1 MKALFLFGCLGLG
14 MAFAQTPPAPAPQ
27 PAASMP
33 DLPEDTV
40 IATFPDGGTLTMRD
54 FKLLYAALP
63 PNLQQMALRNRQ
75 EFLNEY
81 SMLRDLTRLAEQKK
95 LDLESPQKE
104 ALAFS
109 RLMVLG
115 QAAMVDAN
123 RSVEVANGATEKRYE
138 TNREKYKQVRV
149 KVIRVAFLPD
159 EEQAKAKAER
169 LAAEARR
176 GADFVKLVRENS
188 ADEETRKK
196 DGDFGVVRLSDGND
210 AVRLAVFSLKK
221 GEISDP
227 VRQQN
232 GFYIFRAEEISYRPF
247 SEVRGEIFGELQA
260 EQYKSWLDGVNSRS
274 QVKKVNP
281 AFLGDAPKPP
291 KSQM

>member
-1 MKALFLFGCLGLG
+1 